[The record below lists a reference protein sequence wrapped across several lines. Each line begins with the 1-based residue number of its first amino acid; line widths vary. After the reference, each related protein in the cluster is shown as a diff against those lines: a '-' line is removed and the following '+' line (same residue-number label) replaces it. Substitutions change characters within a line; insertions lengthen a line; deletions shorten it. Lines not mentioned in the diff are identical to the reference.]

1 MFHNIIS
8 KYNKTN
14 DEKTSDEKI
23 LNTELILNKMTEEV
37 TYYLSMC
44 LESDIPIESSLG
56 KTEGDIII
64 NLVMSK
70 IIFQT
75 KKFFDK
81 WIGQNVS
88 TIIFIIEF
96 LHLPYSNYVRNYAR
110 DIFHLLLSESFC
122 IPISNLVIIR
132 NAIEESY
139 EKNPIVY
146 DDNVDLEKILEFSIF
161 LSETFSSH
169 SDKIEKYEK
178 ENPIFKS
185 KYVSRLDNISGSLI
199 GTAIGESVGFLVEGH
214 SPDSCYEYVD
224 KIIVPKLVHL
234 YGIDKDMGRTGK
246 SRYCRIDENTASFQY
261 GQYTIDTQSSREMLL
276 SIENGVFNVD
286 SFKKRMISLY
296 GLAGLIEW
304 DKNNISK
311 TSLVGTPELSFVEN
325 IKKGVPYKEEKN
337 DPCARVAPLG
347 SIYMSRKDICKTVS
361 SSQASM
367 TNSSETVIACSILV
381 AEATRLALENK
392 IKPYSK
398 YNILN
403 SPHIFCKQLSNAI
416 MSINPT
422 LGTYV
427 SSMPV
432 LLLKR
437 KNMIKDSKLEYILAS
452 ALADRQIIK
461 IITSETAK
469 MFGEPLLNEGEIIS
483 SSPVQS
489 CLFSIY
495 CFMCVPD
502 FFVSCICM
510 AIRSGGDISSIAA
523 IVGGMVG
530 TRVGLKSIPSYFVD
544 KINDQGYYKSDELIN
559 LCKNLCEEDKVPLN
573 TFATQPPPSTF
584 GTQQQQPSTFG
595 TQPPS
600 STFGTQQQQPSTFG
614 TQQQPS
620 MFGTQQQPSTF
631 GTQQP
636 PSTFGTQQPPSTFAT
651 QPPPSTFG
659 TQQQQPSTFGT
670 QPPSSTFGTQ
680 QQQPSTF
687 GTQQQ
692 PSMFGTQQQPST
704 FGTQQQPST
713 FGTQQQPS
721 TFGTQQQ
728 PSTFGTQQ
736 PTTFGTQQPTT
747 FGTQQPPNTFGT
759 QQPPN
764 TFGTQPRPNTFGT
777 QQPPNTFGTQQPP
790 NTFGTQ
796 PPSMFGTQQQP
807 STFGTQ
813 QPPSMF
819 GTQKLSA
826 FGTQQQPST
835 FGTQPTTFKAPSANP
850 LTYNFGSK

>member
-14 DEKTSDEKI
+14 DEKTSDEKTSDEKI

-347 SIYMSRKDICKTVS
+347 SVYMSRKDICKTVS

-432 LLLKR
+432 LITKR

-452 ALADRQIIK
+452 AFADRQIIK

-510 AIRSGGDISSIAA
+510 AIRSGGDTSSIAA

-573 TFATQPPPSTF
+573 TFPTQQLQPSTFATQQLQPSTFATQPPLSTF
-584 GTQQQQPSTFG
+584 GTQQPPNTFGTQQPPNTFGTQLQPNTFGTQQQPSTFG
-595 TQPPS
+595 TQLQPN
-600 STFGTQQQQPSTFG
+600 TFGTQQQPSTFG

-620 MFGTQQQPSTF
+620 TFGTQQQPSTF
-631 GTQQP
+631 GTQQ
-636 PSTFGTQQPPSTFAT
+636 
-651 QPPPSTFG
+651 
-659 TQQQQPSTFGT
+659 QPST
-670 QPPSSTFGTQ
+670 
-680 QQQPSTF
+680 
-687 GTQQQ
+687 
-692 PSMFGTQQQPST
+692 FGTQQQPST

-736 PTTFGTQQPTT
+736 PTNTFGTQQPT
-747 FGTQQPPNTFGT
+747 NTFGT
-759 QQPPN
+759 QQPS
-764 TFGTQPRPNTFGT
+764 TFGTQPSTFGT
-777 QQPPNTFGTQQPP
+777 QQPSSTFA
-790 NTFGTQ
+790 
-796 PPSMFGTQQQP
+796 TQQQP
-807 STFGTQ
+807 TTFGTQ

-835 FGTQPTTFKAPSANP
+835 FGTQQPPSMFGTQKLSAFGTQPTTFKAPSANP

>member
-14 DEKTSDEKI
+14 EDKTDDQKI
-23 LNTELILNKMTEEV
+23 ELVMNKMTEEV

-81 WIGQNVS
+81 WIGQNIT
-88 TIIFIIEF
+88 TITFIMEF
-96 LHLPYSNYVRNYAR
+96 LHLPYSNYVRNYTR
-110 DIFHLLLSESFC
+110 DIFHLLLSDSFC
-122 IPISNLVIIR
+122 IPISNFVIIR

-161 LSETFSSH
+161 LSETFSSN

-199 GTAIGESVGFLVEGH
+199 GKAIGESIGFLVEGH

-224 KIIVPKLVHL
+224 KIIVPKLLHL

-261 GQYTIDTQSSREMLL
+261 GQYTIDTQSAREMLL
-276 SIENGVFNVD
+276 SFENGVFNVD

-311 TSLVGTPELSFVEN
+311 TSLIGTPELSFVEN
-325 IKKGVPYKEEKN
+325 IKKGIPYKEEKN
-337 DPCARVAPLG
+337 EPCARVAPLG
-347 SIYMSRKDICKTVS
+347 AVYMSRKDICKTVS
-361 SSQASM
+361 STQASM
-367 TNSSETVIACSILV
+367 TNSSETVTACSILI

-427 SSMPV
+427 SSIPV
-432 LLLKR
+432 LITKR
-437 KNMIKDSKLEYILAS
+437 KNIIKDSKLEYILAS
-452 ALADRQIIK
+452 AFADRQIIK

-469 MFGEPLLNEGEIIS
+469 MFGEPLLNDGEIIS

-510 AIRSGGDISSIAA
+510 AVRSGGDTSSIAA
-523 IVGGMVG
+523 IVGGMIG
-530 TRVGLKSIPSYFVD
+530 ARVGLKSIPSYFVD
-544 KINDQGYYKSDELIN
+544 KINDQGYYKSDELIH
-559 LCKNLCEEDKVPLN
+559 LCKNLSEEDNVPLN
-573 TFATQPPPSTF
+573 TISTQPLITF
-584 GTQQQQPSTFG
+584 GTQQPQSTFGTQQPSTFG
-595 TQPPS
+595 TQQP
-600 STFGTQQQQPSTFG
+600 STFGTQQPSTFG

-620 MFGTQQQPSTF
+620 TFGTQQQPSTF

-636 PSTFGTQQPPSTFAT
+636 QSTFGTQQP
-651 QPPPSTFG
+651 QSTFG
-659 TQQQQPSTFGT
+659 T
-670 QPPSSTFGTQ
+670 
-680 QQQPSTF
+680 
-687 GTQQQ
+687 
-692 PSMFGTQQQPST
+692 QQPST

-728 PSTFGTQQ
+728 SSTFGTQKSGTFGTQQPSTFGLQPPSTFGTQKSG
-736 PTTFGTQQPTT
+736 TFGTQQPST
-747 FGTQQPPNTFGT
+747 FGL
-759 QQPPN
+759 
-764 TFGTQPRPNTFGT
+764 
-777 QQPPNTFGTQQPP
+777 
-790 NTFGTQ
+790 
-796 PPSMFGTQQQP
+796 QQP

-813 QPPSMF
+813 KS
-819 GTQKLSA
+819 GT
-826 FGTQQQPST
+826 FGTQQ
-835 FGTQPTTFKAPSANP
+835 TTFKAPSANP

>member
-1 MFHNIIS
+1 MFDNIIS
-8 KYNKTN
+8 KYNKTIE
-14 DEKTSDEKI
+14 DKTDDQKI
-23 LNTELILNKMTEEV
+23 ELVVNKMTEEV

-64 NLVMSK
+64 NLIMLKSIFLSK
-70 IIFQT
+70 R
-75 KKFFDK
+75 FFDK
-81 WIGQNVS
+81 WIGQNI
-88 TIIFIIEF
+88 TNKIIFIIEF
-96 LHLPYSNYVRNYAR
+96 LHLPYSNYVRNYTR
-110 DIFHLLLSESFC
+110 DIFHLLLSDSFC

-224 KIIVPKLVHL
+224 KIIVPKLLHL

-246 SRYCRIDENTASFQY
+246 SRYCRLDENTASFQY

-276 SIENGVFNVD
+276 SIENGAFNVD

-311 TSLVGTPELSFVEN
+311 TSLVGTPELSFVEH
-325 IKKGVPYKEEKN
+325 IKKGIPYKEEKN

-347 SIYMSRKDICKTVS
+347 AVYMSRKDICKTVS
-361 SSQASM
+361 NTQASM
-367 TNSSETVIACSILV
+367 TNSSETVIACSILI

-398 YNILN
+398 YDILN
-403 SPHIFCKQLSNAI
+403 SPHIFCKQLSNSI

-432 LLLKR
+432 LITKR

-495 CFMCVPD
+495 CLICVPD

-510 AIRSGGDISSIAA
+510 AIRSGGDTSSIAA

-573 TFATQPPPSTF
+573 TFP
-584 GTQQQQPSTFG
+584 TQQL
-595 TQPPS
+595 
-600 STFGTQQQQPSTFG
+600 
-614 TQQQPS
+614 
-620 MFGTQQQPSTF
+620 QPSTF

-636 PSTFGTQQPPSTFAT
+636 PSTFGTQQPPSTF
-651 QPPPSTFG
+651 
-659 TQQQQPSTFGT
+659 
-670 QPPSSTFGTQ
+670 
-680 QQQPSTF
+680 
-687 GTQQQ
+687 
-692 PSMFGTQQQPST
+692 
-704 FGTQQQPST
+704 
-713 FGTQQQPS
+713 
-721 TFGTQQQ
+721 
-728 PSTFGTQQ
+728 
-736 PTTFGTQQPTT
+736 
-747 FGTQQPPNTFGT
+747 GTQQPPNTFGT
-759 QQPPN
+759 QQPPS
-764 TFGTQPRPNTFGT
+764 TFGTQQPPSTFGT
-777 QQPPNTFGTQQPP
+777 QPPNTFGTQQPP
-790 NTFGTQ
+790 STFGTQQPPSTFGTQQPPSTFGTQQPNTFGTQQPPSTFGTQQPSSTFGTQPQNTFGTQ
-796 PPSMFGTQQQP
+796 PQNTFGTQQQP
-807 STFGTQ
+807 STFGSQ
-813 QPPSMF
+813 QPSTFGSQQQSTFGSQKPSTFGSQQQSTFGSQQPSTF
-819 GTQKLSA
+819 GTQKPST
-826 FGTQQQPST
+826 FGSQQPSI

>member
-1 MFHNIIS
+1 
-8 KYNKTN
+8 
-14 DEKTSDEKI
+14 
-23 LNTELILNKMTEEV
+23 MTEEV
-37 TYYLSMC
+37 KYYLSMC

-64 NLVMSK
+64 NLVILKNICLTK
-70 IIFQT
+70 I
-75 KKFFDK
+75 FFDK

-96 LHLPYSNYVRNYAR
+96 LHLPYSNYVRNYTR
-110 DIFHLLLSESFC
+110 DIFHLLLSDSFC

-161 LSETFSSH
+161 LSETFSSN

-199 GTAIGESVGFLVEGH
+199 GKAIGESIGFLVEGH

-325 IKKGVPYKEEKN
+325 IKKGIPYKEEKN

-347 SIYMSRKDICKTVS
+347 AVYMSRKDICKITS

-367 TNSSETVIACSILV
+367 TNSSEKVIACSILI

-427 SSMPV
+427 LSMPV
-432 LLLKR
+432 LITKR
-437 KNMIKDSKLEYILAS
+437 KNIIKDSKLEYILAS
-452 ALADRQIIK
+452 TFADRQIIK

-469 MFGEPLLNEGEIIS
+469 MLGEPLLNEGEIIS
-483 SSPVQS
+483 YSPVQS

-502 FFVSCICM
+502 FFLSCICM
-510 AIRSGGDISSIAA
+510 AVRSGGDTSSITA
-523 IVGGMVG
+523 IVGGIVG
-530 TRVGLKSIPSYFVD
+530 ARVGLKSIPSYFVD
-544 KINDQGYYKSDELIN
+544 KINDQGYYKSDELIH
-559 LCKNLCEEDKVPLN
+559 LCKNLCEEDKLPIN
-573 TFATQPPPSTF
+573 TFATQQPSTFGTQPPPSTF
-584 GTQQQQPSTFG
+584 GTQQPS
-595 TQPPS
+595 
-600 STFGTQQQQPSTFG
+600 
-614 TQQQPS
+614 
-620 MFGTQQQPSTF
+620 
-631 GTQQP
+631 
-636 PSTFGTQQPPSTFAT
+636 
-651 QPPPSTFG
+651 
-659 TQQQQPSTFGT
+659 
-670 QPPSSTFGTQ
+670 
-680 QQQPSTF
+680 
-687 GTQQQ
+687 
-692 PSMFGTQQQPST
+692 ST

-713 FGTQQQPS
+713 FGTQQQPNTFGTQQQPSIFGTQPPPSTFGTQQPSSAFGTQQQPSTFGTQQPSTFGTQQLGAFATQQPSTFGTQQPSTFGTQPPSTFGTQQQPSTFGTQPPSTFGTQPPS

-736 PTTFGTQQPTT
+736 P
-747 FGTQQPPNTFGT
+747 
-759 QQPPN
+759 
-764 TFGTQPRPNTFGT
+764 
-777 QQPPNTFGTQQPP
+777 
-790 NTFGTQ
+790 
-796 PPSMFGTQQQP
+796 PSA
-807 STFGTQ
+807 FGTQ
-813 QPPSMF
+813 QPPSAFGTQQPPSAF

-826 FGTQQQPST
+826 FGTQPPSSTFGTQPPSTFVTQQQLSAFGTQQPSTFGTQQPSAFGTQQQPNTFGTQKLST

>member
-8 KYNKTN
+8 KYNKIN

-23 LNTELILNKMTEEV
+23 LNTEFVLNKMTEEV

-96 LHLPYSNYVRNYAR
+96 LHLPYSNYVRNYTR
-110 DIFHLLLSESFC
+110 DIFHLLLSDSFC

-161 LSETFSSH
+161 LSETFSSN

-185 KYVSRLDNISGSLI
+185 KYVSRLDNISGSII
-199 GTAIGESVGFLVEGH
+199 GTAIGESIGFLVEGH

-224 KIIVPKLVHL
+224 KIIIPKLVHL

-246 SRYCRIDENTASFQY
+246 SRYCRIDENTATFQY

-304 DKNNISK
+304 DKNSISK
-311 TSLVGTPELSFVEN
+311 TSLVGTPESSFVEN
-325 IKKGVPYKEEKN
+325 IKKGIPYKEEKN
-337 DPCARVAPLG
+337 DPCARVSPLG
-347 SIYMSRKDICKTVS
+347 AVYMSRKDICKTVS
-361 SSQASM
+361 STQASM

-432 LLLKR
+432 LITKR
-437 KNMIKDSKLEYILAS
+437 KNIIKDSKLEYILAT

-461 IITSETAK
+461 LITSETAK
-469 MFGEPLLNEGEIIS
+469 MLGEPLLNEGEIIS

-502 FFVSCICM
+502 FFLSCICM
-510 AIRSGGDISSIAA
+510 AVRSGGDTSSIAA
-523 IVGGMVG
+523 IVGGIVG
-530 TRVGLKSIPSYFVD
+530 ARVGLKSIPSYFVD

-573 TFATQPPPSTF
+573 TF
-584 GTQQQQPSTFG
+584 
-595 TQPPS
+595 
-600 STFGTQQQQPSTFG
+600 
-614 TQQQPS
+614 
-620 MFGTQQQPSTF
+620 

-636 PSTFGTQQPPSTFAT
+636 PSTFGTQQPPSTF
-651 QPPPSTFG
+651 G
-659 TQQQQPSTFGT
+659 TQQLPSSFGTQQPSTFGT
-670 QPPSSTFGTQ
+670 Q
-680 QQQPSTF
+680 
-687 GTQQQ
+687 
-692 PSMFGTQQQPST
+692 
-704 FGTQQQPST
+704 
-713 FGTQQQPS
+713 
-721 TFGTQQQ
+721 
-728 PSTFGTQQ
+728 
-736 PTTFGTQQPTT
+736 
-747 FGTQQPPNTFGT
+747 
-759 QQPPN
+759 
-764 TFGTQPRPNTFGT
+764 
-777 QQPPNTFGTQQPP
+777 
-790 NTFGTQ
+790 Q

-819 GTQKLSA
+819 GTQQQPSTFGTQQPPSMFGTQQPSAFGTQKLSA
-826 FGTQQQPST
+826 FGTQLQPSTFGTQQQPST
-835 FGTQPTTFKAPSANP
+835 FATQQQQPSTFATQQQQPSTFATQQQQPSTFATQQQQPSTFGTQQQPSAFGTQQPSAFGTQQPSAFGTQKLSAFGTQLQPSTFGTQQQPSAFGTQQPSAFGTQKLSAFGTQPTTFKAPSANP

>member
-1 MFHNIIS
+1 
-8 KYNKTN
+8 
-14 DEKTSDEKI
+14 
-23 LNTELILNKMTEEV
+23 MTEEV

-347 SIYMSRKDICKTVS
+347 SVYMSRKDICKTVS

-432 LLLKR
+432 LITKR

-495 CFMCVPD
+495 CLICVPD

-510 AIRSGGDISSIAA
+510 AIRSGGDTSSIAA

-573 TFATQPPPSTF
+573 TFPTQQLQPTTF
-584 GTQQQQPSTFG
+584 GTQQPSTFG
-595 TQPPS
+595 TQQPS
-600 STFGTQQQQPSTFG
+600 TFGTQLQPNTFGTQLQPSTFGTQQPSTFGTQQPSTFGTQQPSTFGTQQPSTFG
-614 TQQQPS
+614 TQQQPN
-620 MFGTQQQPSTF
+620 
-631 GTQQP
+631 
-636 PSTFGTQQPPSTFAT
+636 
-651 QPPPSTFG
+651 
-659 TQQQQPSTFGT
+659 
-670 QPPSSTFGTQ
+670 
-680 QQQPSTF
+680 
-687 GTQQQ
+687 
-692 PSMFGTQQQPST
+692 
-704 FGTQQQPST
+704 
-713 FGTQQQPS
+713 

-736 PTTFGTQQPTT
+736 PSTFGTQQPST
-747 FGTQQPPNTFGT
+747 FVTQQPPNTFGT

-764 TFGTQPRPNTFGT
+764 TFGTQQQPNTFGT

-796 PPSMFGTQQQP
+796 PPNTFGTQPPNTFGTQQQPNTFGTQQPPSTFGTQPPNTFGTQQQPNTFGTQQPP

-813 QPPSMF
+813 QPPSTFGTQPRPNTFGTQPPSTFGTQPPSTFVTQPPSTFGTQQPPSTF

>member
-14 DEKTSDEKI
+14 DEKTSEQKI
-23 LNTELILNKMTEEV
+23 LNTELVVNKMTEEV

-81 WIGQNVS
+81 WIGQNIS

-96 LHLPYSNYVRNYAR
+96 LHLPYSNYVRNYTR
-110 DIFHLLLSESFC
+110 DIFHLLLSDSFC

-161 LSETFSSH
+161 LSETFSSN

-199 GTAIGESVGFLVEGH
+199 GTAIGESIGFLVEGH
-214 SPDSCYEYVD
+214 SPDSCYEYAE
-224 KIIVPKLVHL
+224 KIIVPKLLHL

-246 SRYCRIDENTASFQY
+246 SRYCRIDENTASFHY

-361 SSQASM
+361 STQASM

-381 AEATRLALENK
+381 SEATRLAIENK

-416 MSINPT
+416 MSINPI

-432 LLLKR
+432 LIAKR
-437 KNMIKDSKLEYILAS
+437 KNIIKDSKLEYVLAS

-461 IITSETAK
+461 LITSETAK

-510 AIRSGGDISSIAA
+510 AVRSGGDTSSIAA
-523 IVGGMVG
+523 IVGGIVG
-530 TRVGLKSIPSYFVD
+530 AKVGLKSIPSYFVD
-544 KINDQGYYKSDELIN
+544 KINDQGYYKSDELIQ

-573 TFATQPPPSTF
+573 TFATQQPPSTF
-584 GTQQQQPSTFG
+584 GT
-595 TQPPS
+595 
-600 STFGTQQQQPSTFG
+600 QQPSTFG

-620 MFGTQQQPSTF
+620 
-631 GTQQP
+631 
-636 PSTFGTQQPPSTFAT
+636 
-651 QPPPSTFG
+651 
-659 TQQQQPSTFGT
+659 
-670 QPPSSTFGTQ
+670 
-680 QQQPSTF
+680 
-687 GTQQQ
+687 
-692 PSMFGTQQQPST
+692 
-704 FGTQQQPST
+704 
-713 FGTQQQPS
+713 
-721 TFGTQQQ
+721 
-728 PSTFGTQQ
+728 
-736 PTTFGTQQPTT
+736 
-747 FGTQQPPNTFGT
+747 
-759 QQPPN
+759 
-764 TFGTQPRPNTFGT
+764 TFGT

-796 PPSMFGTQQQP
+796 PPSTFVTQQPPNTFGTQQQPSTFGTQQTSTFGTQQTSTFGTQQPPSTFGTQQPPSTFGTQPRPNTFGTQQQPSTFVTQQQPSTFGTQPRPNTFVTQQPSSTFGTQSSTFVTQQQPNTFGTQQANTFGTQQPSTFGTQQQP

-813 QPPSMF
+813 QPN
-819 GTQKLSA
+819 T
-826 FGTQQQPST
+826 FGTQQT
-835 FGTQPTTFKAPSANP
+835 IFKAPSANP